1 LEAVVPPLLVL
12 STAYV
17 LKEQVLE
24 TIEQRHMD
32 ERAFQIALA
41 EWQAA
46 TSEPEQHP
54 HWSQLYA
61 NALRDALRKANF
73 RRQEAL
79 AALTTTDWRR
89 QVDRELQA
97 EQWYVAPDANR
108 GLAPGGDEAMAL
120 VPFASQISRNGNGT
134 HPA

>member
-1 LEAVVPPLLVL
+1 
-12 STAYV
+12 V

-108 GLAPGGDEAMAL
+108 GLAPGGDETMAL
-120 VPFASQISRNGNGT
+120 VPFAPQISRNGNGT

>member
-1 LEAVVPPLLVL
+1 
-12 STAYV
+12 
-17 LKEQVLE
+17 
-24 TIEQRHMD
+24 MD

-54 HWSQLYA
+54 QWVQYHA
-61 NALRDALRKANF
+61 NALRDALRKANY

-79 AALTTTDWRR
+79 VALTVADWQRL
-89 QVDRELQA
+89 VDRELQD

-108 GLAPGGDEAMAL
+108 ELAPGEDEAMAL
-120 VPFASQISRNGNGT
+120 VPFAPQISRNGNGI

>member
-61 NALRDALRKANF
+61 NALRDALRKVNY

-79 AALTTTDWRR
+79 VALTTADWRML
-89 QVDRELQA
+89 VYRELQA
-97 EQWYVAPDANR
+97 EQWYSIPEIGSIPVQNGSEIAP
-108 GLAPGGDEAMAL
+108 
-120 VPFASQISRNGNGT
+120 VPLASQAKHNGNGV
-134 HPA
+134 HPE